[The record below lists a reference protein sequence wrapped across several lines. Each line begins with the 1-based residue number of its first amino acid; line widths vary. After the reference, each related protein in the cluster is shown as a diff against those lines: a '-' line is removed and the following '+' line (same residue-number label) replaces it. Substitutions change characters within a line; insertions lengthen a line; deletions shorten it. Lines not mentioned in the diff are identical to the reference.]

1 VNITFR
7 IKDDDALEAKFINEA
22 QEAGLR
28 ELKGHRILG
37 GCRASLFNAMSMEGV
52 EALISFMEN
61 FKKENPK

>member
-1 VNITFR
+1 MNITFR
-7 IKDDDALEAKFINEA
+7 VKDDADLETKFVNEA

-28 ELKGHRILG
+28 ELKGHRMLG

-52 EALISFMEN
+52 EALISFMEK